1 MTQSARSGE
10 VALPAYCGCVIP
22 DAGSETWGHS
32 GDCGH
37 VTSDEWSGR
46 GLPWSRWTCYL
57 KCRDWEVV
65 SPRTLWL

>member
-1 MTQSARSGE
+1 MTQSAGSGE

-37 VTSDEWSGR
+37 VTSGE
-46 GLPWSRWTCYL
+46 
-57 KCRDWEVV
+57 
-65 SPRTLWL
+65 